1 MITRTFYFYVKVSLV
16 IWGTE
21 LKMTQIL
28 FEMIFL
34 NISEVVH
41 VVLSKMSETNTCQ
54 ISLPSSNAI
63 IEHRVH

>member
-1 MITRTFYFYVKVSLV
+1 
-16 IWGTE
+16 
-21 LKMTQIL
+21 MTQIL
-28 FEMIFL
+28 FKIVANIFL

-63 IEHRVH
+63 IEHRVHYSDTHKCSSSQKEVGDSD